1 MKTYVN
7 SKILVCNKTVAPGKK
22 IQKSINVGVRFFWTL
37 EYLEEI
43 SLNVNIARHDLIH
56 KKTVFDN
63 FMIWVLKKEIDV
75 DSGPFSYL

>member
-22 IQKSINVGVRFFWTL
+22 IQKSINVGVRFFRTL

-43 SLNVNIARHDLIH
+43 SLNVNIARHDLLLI
-56 KKTVFDN
+56 KN
-63 FMIWVLKKEIDV
+63 IDV
-75 DSGPFSYL
+75 SSEKGNYCRFWAF

>member
-22 IQKSINVGVRFFWTL
+22 IQKSIDVGVRFFRTL

-43 SLNVNIARHDLIH
+43 SLNVNIARHDLLLI
-56 KKTVFDN
+56 KN
-63 FMIWVLKKEIDV
+63 IDV
-75 DSGPFSYL
+75 SSEKGNYCRFWAF